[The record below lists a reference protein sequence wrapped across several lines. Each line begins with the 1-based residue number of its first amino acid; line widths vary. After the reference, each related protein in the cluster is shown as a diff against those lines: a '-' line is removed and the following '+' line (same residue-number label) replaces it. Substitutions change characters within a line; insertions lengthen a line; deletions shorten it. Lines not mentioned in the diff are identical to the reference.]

1 MHLYKSF
8 YLHLCKTFTTM
19 KQTRVISFYTDKG
32 GTGKTTMN
40 VTLCSY
46 LAYKL
51 GYSVILFD
59 TDYPSLH
66 AHELR
71 KRELE
76 AIEKDIELREFVQQS
91 FSGDIRPY
99 EIFAVRDDFDRVVK
113 TLQTVKNA
121 GNYDFIIIDLPGAL
135 NNDFVKKIVPA
146 RIIDNY
152 FLPTT
157 LDKTVMV
164 SNIKLGNLLKG
175 YAKDV
180 QIVWNNVFHYDKPQM
195 YDAYSR
201 MLIESYGISVLRS
214 RVKNTVYLRREM
226 GTERNFF
233 KSTLCY
239 PEAFINKN
247 RSNIPDLFNEIIEIT
262 QTDG

>member
-1 MHLYKSF
+1 M
-8 YLHLCKTFTTM
+8 CKTFTMM

-51 GYSVILFD
+51 GYSTILFD
-59 TDYPSLH
+59 ADNPSLH

-76 AIEKDIELREFVQQS
+76 AIERDRELKDMVHQS

-113 TLQTVKNA
+113 TLQTVKCTS
-121 GNYDFIIIDLPGAL
+121 NYDFIIIDLPGAL
-135 NNDFVKKIVPA
+135 NNEFVKKIIPA
-146 RIIDNY
+146 RIIDSY
-152 FLPTT
+152 YLPTT

-164 SNIKLGNLLKG
+164 SNIKLAKLLKG
-175 YAKDV
+175 YADDV
-180 QIVWNNVFHYDKPQM
+180 QLVWNNVFHYDKPQM

-201 MLIESYGISVLRS
+201 MLTESYGISVLKS
-214 RVKNTVYLRREM
+214 RVKNTVYFRREM
-226 GTERNFF
+226 GSESNFF

-247 RSNIPDLFNEIIEIT
+247 RSNISDLFNEIIEIKAN
-262 QTDG
+262 DG

>member
-1 MHLYKSF
+1 M
-8 YLHLCKTFTTM
+8 CKTFTTM
-19 KQTRVISFYTDKG
+19 KQTRIISFYTDKG

-51 GYSVILFD
+51 GLNVILFD
-59 TDYPSLH
+59 TDHPSLH
-66 AHELR
+66 AFELR

-76 AIEKDIELREFVQQS
+76 AVEMDEELRNYVQQS
-91 FSGDIRPY
+91 FSQDIRPY
-99 EIFAVRDDFDRVVK
+99 ETVPVKEDFDKVIK
-113 TLQTVKNA
+113 TLQTVKST
-121 GNYDFIIIDLPGAL
+121 GRYDYIIIDLPGAL
-135 NNDFVKKIVPA
+135 NNAFVKKIVPA
-146 RIIDNY
+146 RIIDSY
-152 FLPTT
+152 YLPTT

-164 SNIKLGNLLKG
+164 SNIKLAKLLKS
-175 YAKDV
+175 YADDV
-180 QIVWNNVFHYDKPQM
+180 QFVWNNVFHYDKAEM

-201 MLIESYGISVLRS
+201 MLIESYGISVLKS
-214 RVKNTVYLRREM
+214 RVKNTVYFRREM
-226 GTERNFF
+226 GSERSFF

-247 RSNIPDLFNEIIEIT
+247 KSNIADLFNEIIEIT